1 VGGAMGA
8 SAALQKYD
16 NRIMGLIES
25 MIPQWEV
32 LHRIVI
38 ESDPTKTSPSDMTL

>member
-1 VGGAMGA
+1 MNALDISNYGLSILVVGGAMGA

-25 MIPQWEV
+25 MIPQ
-32 LHRIVI
+32 
-38 ESDPTKTSPSDMTL
+38 